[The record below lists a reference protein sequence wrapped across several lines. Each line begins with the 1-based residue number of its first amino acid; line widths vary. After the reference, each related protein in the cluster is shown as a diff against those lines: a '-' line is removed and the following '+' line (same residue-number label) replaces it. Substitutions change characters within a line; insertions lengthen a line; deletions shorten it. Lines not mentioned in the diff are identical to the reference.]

1 MTSSAK
7 RAYHESIDM
16 VESHQV
22 TLDVNDQ
29 YAFIQSLRDVLTEKL
44 RAMREA
50 TDYEAEQ

>member
-22 TLDVNDQ
+22 TLDQREQ
-29 YAFIQSLRDVLTEKL
+29 YDFIESLRDALSDKL
-44 RAMREA
+44 RALREA
-50 TDYEAEQ
+50 TDYDAES